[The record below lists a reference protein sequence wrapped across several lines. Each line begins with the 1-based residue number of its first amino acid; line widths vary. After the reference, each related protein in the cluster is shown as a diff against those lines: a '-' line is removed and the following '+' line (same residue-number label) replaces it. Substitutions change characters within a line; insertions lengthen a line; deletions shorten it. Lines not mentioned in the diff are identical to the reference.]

1 MLITV
6 KQGKMNEG
14 LTNDM
19 DSVISD
25 LHSVNQV
32 LSRDLGLKRCQ

>member
-1 MLITV
+1 MLITA

-25 LHSVNQV
+25 PHSVNQV
-32 LSRDLGLKRCQ
+32 LSRGVGVKRCQ